1 MGRDLP
7 SRERLLELLDYDREQ
22 GKLYWKPR
30 DSSWFNATR
39 YQTAKHRANNWNAQ
53 HAGKEAGGVAD
64 RGYRNVRLLGH
75 HSRAHRI
82 VWKIEHGRD
91 PHYSIDH
98 IDGDKLNN
106 HYSNLRDVSAL
117 ENSKNAHLRKH
128 NKSGVSG
135 VRFKQNRWMAQI
147 GNTGSKGSYL
157 GCFKTK
163 EEAVQARQA
172 AEQRLGYSARHGKH
186 KREEVQG
193 GSIL

>member
-1 MGRDLP
+1 MGRELP
-7 SRERLLELLDYDREQ
+7 SRERLLELFDYDREK
-22 GKLYWKPR
+22 GRIYRKAR
-30 DSSWFNATR
+30 DSREFRATR
-39 YQTAKHRANNWNAQ
+39 HQTAEHRASNWNSNW
-53 HAGKEAGGVAD
+53 AGKEAGGLDDGGYIRVSVAGA
-64 RGYRNVRLLGH
+64 RYRL
-75 HSRAHRI
+75 HRI
-82 VWKIEHGRD
+82 IWKLEHARD

-147 GNTGSKGSYL
+147 GTTGSKGSYL

-186 KREEVQG
+186 KREEV
-193 GSIL
+193 

>member
-7 SRERLLELLDYDREQ
+7 SRERLLELFDYDREQ
-22 GKLYWKPR
+22 GKLYRKARP
-30 DSSWFNATR
+30 SSEFINSR
-39 YQTAKHRANNWNAQ
+39 QQTAEHRANNWNAQ
-53 HAGKEAGGVAD
+53 HAGKEAYSVDGG
-64 RGYRNVRLLGH
+64 GYVRVSVVG
-75 HSRAHRI
+75 SKYRMHRI
-82 VWKIEHGRD
+82 IWKIEHGRD

-135 VRFKQNRWMAQI
+135 VAFKRGRWMAQI
-147 GNTGSKGSYL
+147 GGTGSKGSYL